1 MLVYLKVRQGTQ
13 LDDHDSSSIVEVD
26 ICISS
31 VGFYTMHSDGLYN
44 LNNVPA
50 YAAPGY
56 NCYAIDLNVVEYAN
70 KTGYGKLLVDTA
82 REFAVI
88 YTRDSKILDSLSY
101 SQSEN
106 RSKFD

>member
-26 ICISS
+26 ICTSS
-31 VGFYTMHSDGLYN
+31 VVGYTMHSDGLYN
-44 LNNVPA
+44 LNHVPV

-56 NCYAIDLNVVEYAN
+56 NCYAIDLNVVEYDN
-70 KTGYGKLLVDTA
+70 KTGYGKLLIDAA
-82 REFAVI
+82 REFEVI
-88 YTRDSKILDSLSY
+88 YRRDSKILDILSY

-106 RSKFD
+106 R